1 MASGFPSS
9 GFFAGGSCSAER
21 LTAAAHTTAT
31 VSTENI
37 HLISG
42 SSLQKRVYTT
52 FARER
57 ATKTKGATVKAPSSA
72 YWTTGSSGVGL
83 GMHTRP
89 FRIEPGLI
97 DKFGVWMSPCTRP

>member
-1 MASGFPSS
+1 MASAFPSS
-9 GFFAGGSCSAER
+9 GFFAGGSWAAER
-21 LTAAAHTTAT
+21 LTAAAHTTVT

-57 ATKTKGATVKAPSSA
+57 ATKTKRRSATVAAVIDRRRSPDGGIVGGHRPPLQLLDNRFFLCRTWHAYSA
-72 YWTTGSSGVGL
+72 
-83 GMHTRP
+83 
-89 FRIEPGLI
+89 
-97 DKFGVWMSPCTRP
+97 

>member
-1 MASGFPSS
+1 MASAFPSS
-9 GFFAGGSCSAER
+9 GFFAGGSWAAER
-21 LTAAAHTTAT
+21 LTAAAHTTVT

-52 FARER
+52 FARGR
-57 ATKTKGATVKAPSSA
+57 ATKTKRRSATVAAVIDRRYS
-72 YWTTGSSGVGL
+72 YWTTGSSCAGP

-89 FRIEPGLI
+89 FRMEPGLI
-97 DKFGVWMSPCTRP
+97 DKFGVWM

>member
-1 MASGFPSS
+1 MASAFPSS
-9 GFFAGGSCSAER
+9 GFFAGGSWAAER
-21 LTAAAHTTAT
+21 LTAATHMTAT

-57 ATKTKGATVKAPSSA
+57 ATKTKIRYSQRDRKSTRLNSSHTVISYAVFCLKKKNQSK
-72 YWTTGSSGVGL
+72 Y
-83 GMHTRP
+83 
-89 FRIEPGLI
+89 E
-97 DKFGVWMSPCTRP
+97 